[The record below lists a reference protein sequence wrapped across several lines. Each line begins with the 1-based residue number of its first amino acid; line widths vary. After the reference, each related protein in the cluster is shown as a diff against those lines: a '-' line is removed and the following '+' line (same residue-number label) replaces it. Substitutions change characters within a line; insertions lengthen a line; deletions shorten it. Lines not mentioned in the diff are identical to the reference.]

1 MMGGYLL
8 SVITLAILLDFLE
21 LFSAERYKGLTR
33 AAMSLI
39 LVMAI
44 LSPLPALV
52 EKMRGELD
60 FSEMEEFVGEDIRL
74 TSFTE
79 GIAEY
84 IALEFDLSR
93 DDIAVETVGFDPVEM
108 RAERILITLSGKA
121 AFADYKRVESEIDQ
135 LGLGEAEVKIEI

>member
-1 MMGGYLL
+1 MGGYLL
-8 SVITLAILLDFLE
+8 SVITLAILLDILE
-21 LFSAERYKGLTR
+21 HFSAEKYKGLTR

-44 LSPLPALV
+44 LSPLPTLV

-60 FSEMEEFVGEDIRL
+60 FSEMEESMGEDIRL
-74 TSFTE
+74 TAFTE

-84 IALEFDLSR
+84 IAFEFELSR
-93 DDIAVETVGFDPVEM
+93 DEIAVEAIGFDPKGM
-108 RAERILITLSGKA
+108 RAEKILITLSGKA
-121 AFADYKRVESEIDQ
+121 ALANYKRVEGEINQ

>member
-1 MMGGYLL
+1 MGKYLL
-8 SVITLAILLDFLE
+8 SVITLAVLLDILE
-21 LFSAERYKGLTR
+21 LSSAERYRGLTR

-44 LSPLPALV
+44 LTPLPSLV

-60 FSEMEEFVGEDIRL
+60 FTEIEESVGEDIRL
-74 TSFTE
+74 SAFTE

-84 IALEFDLSR
+84 IALEFDLSC
-93 DDIAVETVGFDPVEM
+93 DDISVEAIGFDSEKM
-108 RAERILITLSGKA
+108 RAEKILITLSGKA
-121 AFADYKRVESEIDQ
+121 ALANYKVVEAAIDQ